1 MFTNKLFLRATIV
14 LINRVGIN
22 LEILNQLQRVE
33 LEAMSMAAKSERE
46 EELEQRIKE
55 LENEICSLRGDV
67 RKRAKIAEMSAEVVD
82 SNPYR

>member
-1 MFTNKLFLRATIV
+1 
-14 LINRVGIN
+14 
-22 LEILNQLQRVE
+22 
-33 LEAMSMAAKSERE
+33 MAAKSKRE

-55 LENEICSLRGDV
+55 LESEICSLRGDV